1 MRIRKRRG
9 VHSGSAQGFRVAG
22 ITVLCLLLFGVT
34 ACGSDATNDAGSTG
48 ETGADRQ
55 ASLLANKMR
64 ICVQNTS
71 SDPITLEWDS
81 YMQNGKSEY
90 LKPYELKK
98 TLGPSA
104 FDCAVSYAWVG
115 SEIALLYIEGQKIS
129 IENAGIMDFY
139 VRFEKSVEADLTSNN
154 PVVSTWQSGITDD
167 RLIQA
172 RVTTTGKLEPFD
184 QIQVYPIDIR
194 VFDAN

>member
-1 MRIRKRRG
+1 MRNRHRVRTGSQHGFG
-9 VHSGSAQGFRVAG
+9 VVG
-22 ITVLCLLLFGVT
+22 ITFLCMALFGVT
-34 ACGSDATNDAGSTG
+34 ACGSDATNDAEPTV
-48 ETGADRQ
+48 ETETDRE
-55 ASLLANKMR
+55 ASWLANKMR
-64 ICVQNTS
+64 VCVTNS
-71 SDPITLEWDS
+71 SSAPIALEWDS
-81 YMQNGKSEY
+81 YMQNGKSAY

-115 SEIALLYIEGQKIS
+115 SEIARLYIEGQKIS
-129 IENAGIMDFY
+129 IENAGILDFY

-184 QIQVYPIDIR
+184 QIQAYPIDIR
-194 VFDAN
+194 VSDAR

>member
-1 MRIRKRRG
+1 MRIRNRRG
-9 VHSGSAQGFRVAG
+9 VRTGSAQGFRVAG
-22 ITVLCLLLFGVT
+22 ITVLCLLFFGVT

-48 ETGADRQ
+48 ETGADRK

-81 YMQNGKSEY
+81 YMQNGRSEY

-104 FDCAVSYAWVG
+104 FDCAVSYAMFG
-115 SEIALLYIEGQKIS
+115 SEIALFDLEDQGIR
-129 IENAGIMDFY
+129 IENAGIANFDIKFGESMSTGLSAS
-139 VRFEKSVEADLTSNN
+139 E
-154 PVVSTWQSGITDD
+154 PVVSTWSSGITEGQ
-167 RLIQA
+167 LIEA
-172 RVTTTGKLEPFD
+172 RVTTTDALVQYEL
-184 QIQVYPIDIR
+184 IQVYPIDIR